1 MGYLEKGCIVVLGV
15 VEFYVWYGL
24 SVSDIIV
31 LNLVELEIFCE
42 YVVNNV
48 EEVVLVVCE
57 FIV

>member
-15 VEFYVWYGL
+15 VEFYVRYGL

-48 EEVVLVVCE
+48 EEVVLAVCE